1 MAYGEQKLLEDIQ
14 RERNPTM
21 AELEREHA
29 IDVVRNAKKAKY
41 QQFQETARETVVRLT
56 MRGRR

>member
-29 IDVVRNAKKAKY
+29 IDVVRNAARKY